1 MLSIKPFLWFN
12 ANAEEAIQFYMSIF
26 KDAKMG
32 AVSRYGESGPGP
44 KGTIMSAEFSLLGQD
59 FIALNGGPHFTFN
72 EAVSFVVN
80 CDTQE
85 EVDDLWA
92 KLTKGGTEQP
102 CGWLKDPFGL
112 SWQIVPRVLGR
123 LLSDKDA
130 AKSQRAMQAMLS
142 MKKLDIAALERAHRG

>member
-26 KDAKMG
+26 KDARMG
-32 AVSRYGESGPGP
+32 AVSRYGDSGPGP
-44 KGTIMSAEFSLLGQD
+44 KGTVMSAEFSLLGQE

-85 EVDDLWA
+85 EVDELWG
-92 KLTKGGTEQP
+92 KLTKGGSEQP

-112 SWQIVPRVLGR
+112 SWQIVPRVLGH

-130 AKSQRAMQAMLS
+130 AKSQRAMQAMLG